1 MPSKVPGALSSF
13 REVSAQGHVKPGG
26 EETAKHSRPGS
37 SDPGRSTSSHTRLLE
52 GVLTPEAA
60 NTQGD
65 VQKHLTFSEP
75 QFPYLEDTQG
85 QVLVS
90 RVFLHSLQNHDF
102 KF

>member
-1 MPSKVPGALSSF
+1 MPSKVPGGLSPF
-13 REVSAQGHVKPGG
+13 REVHAQGHVKPGG
-26 EETAKHSRPGS
+26 EETAKHIHPGS
-37 SDPGRSTSSHTRLLE
+37 SDPGRSRNSCTRLLE

-75 QFPYLEDTQG
+75 QFPYLEYT
-85 QVLVS
+85 LVS
-90 RVFLHSLQNHDF
+90 RGFLHSLGMNDF